1 MRLRLVPLLTLL
13 ITLEGF
19 AALPAWCAEPSVTLP
34 AIEVTA
40 ASEQPSADITTFA
53 SVYDASTEIA
63 RVKTVAEALDTL
75 PGARVKNYGG
85 LDLWSV
91 AYIRG
96 FAPNQTAVL
105 LDGVPVNSSMSG
117 VANLADIPAWN
128 VSRVEVYKGFTPS
141 AFPVSAPGGVINIVT
156 AGAQKGGQDGFGRV
170 GYGSFDTYSA
180 DAGVDQP
187 LGSGYL
193 HLSGGFGGSGGDF
206 PYLNDHGTQYNG
218 SDDTWDLRT
227 NNQNRRQGATARVT
241 QKIGE
246 WDTVIS
252 DDWFVRKSGL
262 PGIGN
267 NQSKSASF
275 GLERNLARVAVSGGL
290 EEGGPSLA
298 ADVFHMTQADSFTD
312 LKGEIGLGAHDS
324 VGKSVKTG
332 AGVDIRFPEVWALG
346 APSVHAAHSR
356 EAYDATDRAYA
367 GAPDDPGRSRA
378 VSRVS
383 LQNETGAGEWIF
395 AQSLRYERFDDQFGG
410 PSYFQQFSVPFSSSA
425 VHETVNPKIGFRWS
439 VLPQLSVMGNAG
451 SHQRVPDL
459 TELFGDR
466 GVVVGNPALAPESGA
481 NFDIGLRG
489 ASVNGMDGLKVT
501 GDLVFFHSQTSNLI
515 VYSQNSQRTSIAQ
528 NVGSAVINGVEL
540 SATAHI
546 PGDFRASAA
555 YTWQEARDASDIPH
569 YAGRLLPDRPVHNL
583 FVKALREWAGA
594 LVFYEL
600 SYEDGLY
607 LDRANFMKN
616 PSQAIHTAGATVT
629 QEMKGALS
637 LTFEVKNLTGQT
649 ARDAIGYPM
658 PGRSLFLTA
667 EWRPRMRGDKGD
679 MDKINNGEKK

>member
-1 MRLRLVPLLTLL
+1 V
-13 ITLEGF
+13 
-19 AALPAWCAEPSVTLP
+19 
-34 AIEVTA
+34 IEVIA
-40 ASEQPSADITTFA
+40 ASEPPSADITTFA
-53 SVYDASTEIA
+53 SVYDASIETA

-75 PGARVKNYGG
+75 PAVRVKNYGG
-85 LDLWSV
+85 MDLWSV

-117 VANLADIPAWN
+117 VVNLADIPAWN
-128 VSRVEVYKGFTPS
+128 VSRVEVYKGFSPS

-156 AGAQKGGQDGFGRV
+156 AGTQKGGQDGFARV

-187 LGSGYL
+187 LGSGAM

-218 SDDTWDLRT
+218 ADDTWDLRA
-227 NNQNRRQGATARVT
+227 NNQNRRQGATAHVT
-241 QKIGE
+241 QKIGG
-246 WDTVIS
+246 WDAVIS
-252 DDWFVRKSGL
+252 DDWFARKSGL

-275 GLERNLARVAVSGGL
+275 GLERNLARMAVSGAL
-290 EEGGPSLA
+290 DDGGPSLS
-298 ADVFHMTQADSFTD
+298 ADVFHMTQTDSFTD
-312 LKGEIGLGAHDS
+312 LKGETGLGAHDS

-332 AGVDIRFPEVWALG
+332 AGVDIRFPRVWNLG
-346 APSVHAAHSR
+346 ATSVHAAHSQ
-356 EAYDATDRAYA
+356 EAYDAADRAYT
-367 GAPDDPGRSRA
+367 GNPSDPGRSRA

-425 VHETVNPKIGFRWS
+425 VHETVNPKIGFRWG

-466 GVVVGNPALAPESGA
+466 GVVVGNPALSPESGA

-489 ASVNGMDGLKVT
+489 ASVSGMDGLKLT
-501 GDLVFFHSQTSNLI
+501 GEMVFFHSQTRNLI

-528 NVGSAVINGVEL
+528 NVGSSVINGVEL

-555 YTWQEARDASDIPH
+555 YTWQEARDASGVPH

-583 FVKALREWAGA
+583 FVKAVREWERA
-594 LVFYEL
+594 LMFYEL

-616 PSQAIHTAGATVT
+616 PPQAIHTAGATVT
-629 QEMKGALS
+629 QELKGALS

-667 EWRPRMRGDKGD
+667 EWRPQVRGGKED